1 MSAPPFDANTLTVF
15 DNFNM
20 VENKRLMD
28 LFIPESSALARMSP
42 RNRQFAPFVEVDWV
56 EPNDPDYEDLVY
68 ETYGTFYSPS
78 GNDVL
83 RRVRLEQTVADL
95 SSAVSSVF
103 TGDGSPA
110 FSIRDALDIS
120 THVAHM
126 LTRPRYTSW
135 DLRKSEIWIIH
146 GDHELSDAVLITSKL
161 VQAHFENC
169 YEGADLRGIL
179 SVAIKGK
186 TWLCLFIYGMSLGSK
201 G

>member
-1 MSAPPFDANTLTVF
+1 MEPFILLRAMN
-15 DNFNM
+15 
-20 VENKRLMD
+20 
-28 LFIPESSALARMSP
+28 
-42 RNRQFAPFVEVDWV
+42 
-56 EPNDPDYEDLVY
+56 
-68 ETYGTFYSPS
+68 
-78 GNDVL
+78 VL

-186 TWLCLFIYGMSLGSK
+186 NVAMPVYLWHEFWVPRVESIPRQYPRSGLDGPRPK
-201 G
+201 GRLTPVPPVF